1 MSSINPKENR
11 DVIPSWRSYKRT
23 AQLGELY
30 AMGAKEIVLPVFP
43 ITPYIDAWKE
53 NKTTAFAGDLLSA
66 AVLNG
71 QTTNPEVIKAAQFVI
86 TQIDA
91 PSIMLDI
98 ARPIISSKVSH
109 NYTSNDPA
117 SEVIGEIEKKEEYS
131 KKFIQVIKKE
141 NIRFPYN
148 PIAYCELARCY
159 ISLGLQ
165 KKACEAMKIA
175 LHLAPYSRYVSRCA
189 ARLFV
194 HLEEFELAHRVVVLN
209 PAFRQDPWLIASEI
223 AINSSMGRSSRFI
236 NVGKNLITSQNYSP
250 FSCSELASAIGT
262 LEMANGSRKKCLK
275 FINQALIQPNDN
287 SLAQAE
293 WLAAENNDLQ
303 FTFHDYSSLK
313 YKAEADTRYEYF
325 RQNYDSAFRH
335 SVDWVED
342 SPYDKASILFSSH
355 IAYAFLKDY
364 QSASRIL
371 NIGLIANPTE
381 TILLNNLA
389 YVYALNGQIEEAER
403 IVSRI
408 PSLQYGASTDATIC
422 HTATNGLIQFR
433 KGKIEEG
440 RRLYLEAITK
450 AKEYAIDRTLLN
462 KAILNYLREEL
473 VAQTCS
479 ATDAIEI
486 LSKLDT
492 EQDKEMSRLR
502 EDVVEEIKKHSSRT
516 DIINPF
522 KFDIDTL

>member
-11 DVIPSWRSYKRT
+11 DVIPGWRSYMKT

-30 AMGAKEIVLPVFP
+30 AMGAKEITLPIFP
-43 ITPYIDAWKE
+43 ITPYIEAWAE

-71 QTTNPEVIKAAQFVI
+71 QTTLPEVIDAAQFVI
-86 TQIDA
+86 AQSDTPRIV
-91 PSIMLDI
+91 LEI
-98 ARPIISSKVSH
+98 ARPIISSEVDNNASLDT
-109 NYTSNDPA
+109 TST
-117 SEVIGEIEKKEEYS
+117 VIEKIEKKEEYS
-131 KKFIQVIKKE
+131 KKLIQIIKKE

-159 ISLGLQ
+159 ISLGLST
-165 KKACEAMKIA
+165 KACEMMKIA

-194 HLEEFELAHRVVVLN
+194 HLEEFDIAHRVVAHNSAL
-209 PAFRQDPWLIASEI
+209 RHDPWLMASEI

-236 NVGKNLITSQNYSP
+236 NVGKSLIASQNYSP

-293 WLAAENNDLQ
+293 WLASENNDLQ
-303 FTFHDYSSLK
+303 FTFQDYSNLK
-313 YKAEADTRYEYF
+313 YKAEAETRYEYF
-325 RQNYDSAFRH
+325 RKNYDAAFRH
-335 SVDWVED
+335 SVDWVHD
-342 SPYDKASILFSSH
+342 SPYDKASVLFSSH

-364 QSASRIL
+364 QSAARIL
-371 NIGLIANPTE
+371 NIGLVANPTE
-381 TILLNNLA
+381 TVLLNNLA
-389 YVYALNGQIEEAER
+389 YVNALNGQIEEAER
-403 IVSRI
+403 AMSRI
-408 PSLQYGASTDATIC
+408 YSLASGSSSDAEIC

-433 KGKIEEG
+433 KGNIEEG
-440 RRLYLEAITK
+440 RKLYLDAITRARESSTDK
-450 AKEYAIDRTLLN
+450 TLIN

-473 VAQTCS
+473 VARSCS
-479 ATDAIEI
+479 GTDVYEI
-486 LSKLDT
+486 LAKLDT

-502 EDVVEEIKKHSSRT
+502 DDVLEEIQKQSKT

-522 KFDIDTL
+522 KLDL

>member
-11 DVIPSWRSYKRT
+11 DVIPGWRSYTKT

-30 AMGAKEIVLPVFP
+30 AMGTKEITLPVFP
-43 ITPYIDAWKE
+43 ITPYIDAWAE
-53 NKTTAFAGDLLSA
+53 NRTTAFAGDLLSA

-71 QTTNPEVIKAAQFVI
+71 QTTLPEVIDAAQFVI
-86 TQIDA
+86 AQSDTPRIV
-91 PSIMLDI
+91 LEI
-98 ARPIISSKVSH
+98 ARPIISSEVDNYASLDTASKVI
-109 NYTSNDPA
+109 DK
-117 SEVIGEIEKKEEYS
+117 IEKKEEYS
-131 KKFIQVIKKE
+131 KKLIQLIKKE
-141 NIRFPYN
+141 NVRFPYN

-159 ISLGLQ
+159 ISLGLST
-165 KKACEAMKIA
+165 KACEMMKIA

-194 HLEEFELAHRVVVLN
+194 HLEEFDNAHRVVAHN
-209 PAFRQDPWLIASEI
+209 PALRQDPWLMASEI

-236 NVGKNLITSQNYSP
+236 NVGKSLIASQNYSP

-293 WLAAENNDLQ
+293 WLASENNDLQ
-303 FTFHDYSSLK
+303 FTFQDYSDMK
-313 YKAEADTRYEYF
+313 YKAEAETRYEYF
-325 RQNYDSAFRH
+325 RKNYDAAFRH
-335 SVDWVED
+335 SVDWVND
-342 SPYDKASILFSSH
+342 SPYDKASVLFSSH

-364 QSASRIL
+364 QSAARIL
-371 NIGLIANPTE
+371 NIGLVANPTE

-389 YVYALNGQIEEAER
+389 YVNALNGQIEEAER
-403 IVSRI
+403 AMSRI
-408 PSLQYGASTDATIC
+408 DSLTSGNSTDAEIC

-433 KGKIEEG
+433 KGHIEEG
-440 RRLYLEAITK
+440 RKLYLDAITR
-450 AKEYAIDRTLLN
+450 AKESSTDKTLIN

-473 VAQTCS
+473 VARSCS
-479 ATDAIEI
+479 GADALEI
-486 LSKLDT
+486 LTKLDA

-502 EDVVEEIKKHSSRT
+502 DDVLEEIQKQSKT
-516 DIINPF
+516 EIINPF
-522 KFDIDTL
+522 KLDI